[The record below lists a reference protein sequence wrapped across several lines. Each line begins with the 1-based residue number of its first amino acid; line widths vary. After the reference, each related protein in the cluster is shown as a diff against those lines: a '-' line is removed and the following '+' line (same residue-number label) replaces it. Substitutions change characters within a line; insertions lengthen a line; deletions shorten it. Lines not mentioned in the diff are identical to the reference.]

1 MSMCSL
7 PAIAPDELEAQAIDL
22 LPDRDTMFLPTINV
36 TNVIGVNLSLAINAA
51 TVNAQATAFA
61 DQALGIL
68 GP

>member
-7 PAIAPDELEAQAIDL
+7 PVIAPDELEAQAIEL

-51 TVNAQATAFA
+51 TINSQATAFA